1 MSVGLL
7 QLMPGLKRVHFIWF
21 ASPLSLSARGGAS
34 YERFSCKGP
43 RQLRGT
49 GRNLGTRIGQ
59 VRYLGLRCELD
70 RFFSVSD
77 LFSVIIPARP

>member
-7 QLMPGLKRVHFIWF
+7 QLIPGLNRVHLICLG
-21 ASPLSLSARGGAS
+21 APCPSQLEEAS

-59 VRYLGLRCELD
+59 FRDLGLGCALD